1 MSYQLK
7 TQSGINFFTCS
18 SAFQKFVRRGMEHE
32 ALWFGTE
39 LYISGYEEYVWFR
52 MRVMVCEDVGLANPQ
67 LTARIQ
73 SLYQVYLD
81 FKKKKNKHGPERL
94 PFVNALL
101 LLVRSE
107 KSRIVDNILCE
118 YIFLRE
124 TIEVPNLD
132 KPEYDFVWDM
142 HTLKG
147 KKMGRGNDHFYE
159 EAGKITNEPDWLLDE
174 EYEIRDRVWKKYSK
188 NDSNENFQI
197 PNLFDDT
204 EN

>member
-18 SAFQKFVRRGMEHE
+18 SAFQKFIRRGMEHE
-32 ALWFGTE
+32 TLWFGTE

-52 MRVMVCEDVGLANPQ
+52 MRVMACEDVGLANHK
-67 LTARIQ
+67 LTVQIQ
-73 SLYQVYLD
+73 SLYQVYTD

-107 KSRIVDNILCE
+107 KSRIVDNLLCE

-124 TIEVPNLD
+124 TVAVPNLD

-159 EAGKITNEPDWLLDE
+159 EAGKIINEPDWLVEE
-174 EYEIRDRVWKKYSK
+174 EYKIRDRVWGKYIE
-188 NDSNENFQI
+188 NESNENFHI